1 MGFTITR
8 GRRGRNRLRF
18 SLGRGRR
25 RTALSSRVG
34 PFSLSARGKR
44 RATSNRSTR
53 RRRWF

>member
-1 MGFTITR
+1 MGFSFTR
-8 GRRGRNRLRF
+8 GRRGRNRLWF

-25 RTALSSRVG
+25 RTALSSRIG